1 MAPHA
6 SWNGVM
12 LVGEL
17 FVDVSLYAA
26 ASSAER
32 MSLHIVNRR
41 TGHRVRRELVDQ
53 STSRPVGQEDQ
64 LKGYDVGD
72 GRYLVFEPAEVAA
85 ILPKG
90 DRTMEVE
97 GFIDLDDVDPLY
109 FDRPYFLGTRGDD
122 ASYAFRLVLEGM
134 RKKRV
139 AALARA
145 VLFRRVRSLL
155 IWPATEGFM
164 ARTLHFDH
172 EVQTTPAALK
182 RVTDVKVKKEMLEL
196 ARHII
201 DTKAGTFDPATF
213 DDRYDAALADLVR
226 ARIEGKP
233 VRRRKA
239 PARTKPDDLLEALRR
254 SADGA
259 GKRKAAAG

>member
-6 SWNGVM
+6 SWNGVL

-17 FVDVSLYAA
+17 SVDVSLYAA

-32 MSLHIVNRR
+32 MSFHIVNRR

-53 STSRPVGQEDQ
+53 STGRPVEQGDQ

-109 FDRPYFLGTRGDD
+109 FDRPYFLGPRGDD
-122 ASYAFRLVLEGM
+122 ASDAFRLVLEGM
-134 RKKRV
+134 RKKKV

-145 VLFRRVRSLL
+145 VLFRRLRSLL
-155 IWPATEGFM
+155 IWPGAEGFI
-164 ARTLHFDH
+164 ARTLNFDH
-172 EVQTTPAALK
+172 EVETAPAILK
-182 RVTDVKVKKEMLEL
+182 RVAEVTVKKEMLDL

-226 ARIEGKP
+226 AKIEGKP
-233 VRRRKA
+233 VRRRK
-239 PARTKPDDLLEALRR
+239 PPTRTKPDDLLEALRR
-254 SADGA
+254 SAEGT
-259 GKRKAAAG
+259 GKRKAG